1 MSHYAHRVWPHH
13 HKGSIHLYGH
23 SHSNLDDDWGKSMD
37 VGVDAAYKRFGEYRP
52 FSLDEVLKIMEN
64 KKIKIVDHHD
74 NSRD

>member
-1 MSHYAHRVWPHH
+1 VDSLVHVCR
-13 HKGSIHLYGH
+13 
-23 SHSNLDDDWGKSMD
+23 KSMD